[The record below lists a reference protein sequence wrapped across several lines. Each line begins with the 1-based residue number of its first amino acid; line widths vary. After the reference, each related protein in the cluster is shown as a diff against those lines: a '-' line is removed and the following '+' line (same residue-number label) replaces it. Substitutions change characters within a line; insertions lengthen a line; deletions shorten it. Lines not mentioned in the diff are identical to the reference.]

1 MARPQ
6 QAHDDQEVVWQ
17 AEGVLMEVLGCG
29 ARAAGAVLRLLA
41 HADERSLVEVAADV
55 LAGRR
60 EWLFD
65 FRV

>member
-6 QAHDDQEVVWQ
+6 LAHDDQEVVWQ

-29 ARAAGAVLRLLA
+29 PRAAGAVLRLLT
-41 HADERSLVEVAADV
+41 HVDERSLVEVAVDV
-55 LAGRR
+55 VSGRR
-60 EWLFD
+60 GWLSN